1 MQKHNF
7 LVKMVSK
14 LTNIN
19 LKSAPRKQ
27 NLRINRTKI
36 WYQNQI
42 IGSGNLFI
50 RIFFR
55 KIAGAL
61 LFHYSRKQ
69 NNYNLGKRKKR
80 RLCICITIADYSWS
94 KCTKLK
100 FCRSGMMTSGT
111 MRASVSC
118 FRGAPDN
125 APSVDSTLCIWWL
138 ASVIVCCLQQLF
150 QPTILSTSLSWGI
163 TGWFMPPPCSTL
175 FLHTSTW
182 P

>member
-80 RLCICITIADYSWS
+80 RLCVCTTATDYSCS

-118 FRGAPDN
+118 FRAAADK
-125 APSVDSTLCIWWL
+125 APSVDSALCIWWL
-138 ASVIVCCLQQLF
+138 ASVIACCLQQSS
-150 QPTILSTSLSWGI
+150 QATIV
-163 TGWFMPPPCSTL
+163 WFDA
-175 FLHTSTW
+175 HH
-182 P
+182 